1 LHRFIE
7 PISFTGRSGFF
18 LEVFAEI
25 LEPVDGAGFTEH
37 CVLKLLEVYSI
48 HQMSFDFGKRIDG
61 AFILLLIFPW
71 QLYRL

>member
-1 LHRFIE
+1 
-7 PISFTGRSGFF
+7 
-18 LEVFAEI
+18 

-48 HQMSFDFGKRIDG
+48 HQMSFDFGKRIDK